1 MNKKNSI
8 IAICGIYAFLM
19 TIPVFY
25 FVGLKTGFM
34 PGDPIQHLV
43 SNEDHIIGVSLITDE
58 EYKAAGV
65 ELVFANW
72 FGNWGYKF
80 QGVEIDLKKAN
91 ALVKFY
97 KDFGRPAES
106 ITECYRYYRNE
117 MDSI

>member
-1 MNKKNSI
+1 MLNTLS
-8 IAICGIYAFLM
+8 
-19 TIPVFY
+19 
-25 FVGLKTGFM
+25 VGTHTLKVTFKDGEATTTFRVIEKSSGGGFF
-34 PGDPIQHLV
+34 
-43 SNEDHIIGVSLITDE
+43 SDHTDE

-97 KDFGRPAES
+97 QNFGRPAES

-117 MDSI
+117 MNSK

>member
-1 MNKKNSI
+1 MAENNKIENENNLKDKDLDKVS
-8 IAICGIYAFLM
+8 GG
-19 TIPVFY
+19 
-25 FVGLKTGFM
+25 GLF
-34 PGDPIQHLV
+34 
-43 SNEDHIIGVSLITDE
+43 SDHTDE
-58 EYKAAGV
+58 EYEAAGV

-97 KDFGRPAES
+97 QNFGRPAES